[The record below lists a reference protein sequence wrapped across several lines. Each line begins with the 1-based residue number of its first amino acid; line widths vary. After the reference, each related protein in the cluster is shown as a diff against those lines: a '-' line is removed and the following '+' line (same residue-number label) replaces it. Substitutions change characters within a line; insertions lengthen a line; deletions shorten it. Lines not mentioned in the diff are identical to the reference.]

1 MLATAIARVRTA
13 ERAIMAPGNPG
24 GVVADAAIVAL
35 AQAIARRN

>member
-1 MLATAIARVRTA
+1 
-13 ERAIMAPGNPG
+13 MAPGNPG